1 MLADRERWLM
11 YIVFYDIH
19 LRNPVSIEKS
29 TDFEMNGR
37 ENFQNFLCLRAA
49 VSKQT
54 ELRKG

>member
-1 MLADRERWLM
+1 M